1 MKKVILILISAALSV
16 GLQAQQSN
24 AKKSKPAKATAPAGT
39 AITLGAPVVK
49 PMPPVLKNA
58 KDSASYA
65 QGIVLGTSM
74 KRQIGTTDLDRNLII
89 DAIMAT
95 LKEDSLAF
103 TSDNASKIFN
113 NYQKAAS
120 MKANEANVKMSEDY
134 LVNNKKRKGVT
145 TTTSG
150 LQYEIMKAA
159 DNPGPKPVATDK
171 VKVHY
176 VGTTVDGQEFDS
188 SVRRGQPAEF
198 PLGGVIKGWT
208 EGLQYMNVG
217 DKYKFVIPQNLA
229 YGERSPSAKIKP
241 FSTLIFE
248 VELLEIT
255 TNK

>member
-16 GLQAQQSN
+16 GLQAQSGT
-24 AKKSKPAKATAPAGT
+24 KKSKPAKAAAPAGT

-74 KRQIGTTDLDRNLII
+74 KRQIGNTDLDRNLVI

-95 LKEDSLAF
+95 LKEDSLSF
-103 TSDNASKIFN
+103 TAENASKIFN

-120 MKANEANVKMSEDY
+120 MKANEANVKMSEDF
-134 LVNNKKRKGVT
+134 LVTNKKRKEVT

-150 LQYEIMKAA
+150 LQYEVMKKA
-159 DNPGPKPVATDK
+159 DNPGSKPVATDK

-198 PLGGVIKGWT
+198 PLNGVIKGWT

>member
-1 MKKVILILISAALSV
+1 
-16 GLQAQQSN
+16 
-24 AKKSKPAKATAPAGT
+24 
-39 AITLGAPVVK
+39 
-49 PMPPVLKNA
+49 
-58 KDSASYA
+58 
-65 QGIVLGTSM
+65 
-74 KRQIGTTDLDRNLII
+74 
-89 DAIMAT
+89 
-95 LKEDSLAF
+95 
-103 TSDNASKIFN
+103 
-113 NYQKAAS
+113 

>member
-16 GLQAQQSN
+16 GLQAQSGT
-24 AKKSKPAKATAPAGT
+24 KKSKPAQASAPAGT

-74 KRQIGTTDLDRNLII
+74 KRQIGTTDLDRNLVI

-95 LKEDSLAF
+95 LKEDSLSF
-103 TSDNASKIFN
+103 TPDNASKIFN

-120 MKANEANVKMSEDY
+120 MKANEANVKMSEEY
-134 LVNNKKRKGVT
+134 LVTNKKRKEVT

-150 LQYEIMKAA
+150 LQYEVIKKA
-159 DNPGPKPVATDK
+159 DNPGPKPVASDK

>member
-16 GLQAQQSN
+16 GLQAQSGT
-24 AKKSKPAKATAPAGT
+24 KKSKPAQASAPAGT

-74 KRQIGTTDLDRNLII
+74 KRQIGTTDLDRNLVI

-95 LKEDSLAF
+95 LKEDSLSF
-103 TSDNASKIFN
+103 TPDNASKIFN

-120 MKANEANVKMSEDY
+120 MKANEANVKMSEEY
-134 LVNNKKRKGVT
+134 LVTNKKRKEVT

-150 LQYEIMKAA
+150 LQYEVIKKA
-159 DNPGPKPVATDK
+159 DNPGPKPVASDK

-217 DKYKFVIPQNLA
+217 DKFKFVIPQNLA

>member
-16 GLQAQQSN
+16 GLQAQSGT
-24 AKKSKPAKATAPAGT
+24 KKSKPAKSNAPVGT
-39 AITLGAPVVK
+39 SITLGAPVVK

-74 KRQIGTTDLDRNLII
+74 KRQIGNTDLDRNMVI

-103 TSDNASKIFN
+103 TAENATKILN
-113 NYQKAAS
+113 TYQKAAS
-120 MKANEANVKMSEDY
+120 MKANEANVKMSEEY
-134 LVNNKKRKGVT
+134 LVNNKKRKEVT

-150 LQYEIMKAA
+150 LQYEVMKKA

-188 SVRRGQPAEF
+188 SVRRGTPAEF

-217 DKYKFVIPQNLA
+217 DKFKFVIPQNLA